1 MEKRKVIL
9 TVLTAVITCLAVSEA
24 AMAVKDFAGHVPGD
38 CLFYYGF
45 PYSQEYATL
54 IKKSTAYKFSQ
65 NEEVMK
71 LMKEMFESIPM
82 ELDEAEEIF
91 AKSGLTW
98 KDLFAFQLGG
108 CALAVDVKMV
118 QMKMPEDMKGEDWPG
133 KEEPVKEAPD
143 GMEMPMVPKV
153 DVVLYFD
160 GSNGEVKAV
169 QGKIIKL
176 LDTLCEGKE
185 PALKKKSLKIAG
197 TDTAFYE
204 PTEPPPPP
212 APEGILVFEKGDLT
226 VLTTSKAFAAKIIEC
241 INGNGKNSLA
251 KNELY
256 NKTIAKLGDKRMT
269 TMFFNMKE
277 TLSRFG
283 KMMEE
288 DKDAKTALKVI
299 QLESLQAIGGSGWVD
314 ENGSVSQ
321 FYMYCPD
328 GKFALLKPFQHG
340 RAKFGTL
347 GSVGKNALGFISVS
361 LKPTEL
367 YDEFFTV
374 LKAAD
379 ADAYKEALEGLEAS
393 EKELGIKIK
402 DELLAALGGEV
413 TLVMTSAKLQ
423 LEVKEL
429 PVPLAVII
437 ELKDKDKFEKVYK
450 AICKSKEIE
459 PKIQKYGEKKH
470 EIQVLPK
477 GAICITGKHCIVANC
492 ARTLEGV
499 LDTMDGE
506 GGKIVDT
513 DHYKKAMKM
522 LGGEPSVL
530 FFLNSKEY
538 GKLVENMMQLMQS
551 MMQPPMPMPDMPDD
565 TEDEWEEEVPT
576 GFDKDGTIDD
586 EEEGL
591 EEEEWEEEEMPEVP
605 EMPDPKKMMETF
617 SKFWKL
623 FSDHFPAMYMS
634 LHGDKEGLM
643 MKFAMP

>member
-24 AMAVKDFAGHVPGD
+24 AMAVKDFAEYVPGD

-45 PYSQEYATL
+45 PYSQEHVAL

-71 LMKEMFESIPM
+71 LMEEMFESIPM
-82 ELDEAEEIF
+82 ELDEAEEAF

-98 KDLFAFQLGG
+98 KDLFALQLGG
-108 CALAVDVKMV
+108 YALAVDVKMV
-118 QMKMPEDMKGEDWPG
+118 QMKMPEDMKGEDDPG
-133 KEEPVKEAPD
+133 KEEPVKEGRD
-143 GMEMPMVPKV
+143 EMEIPMVPKV

-160 GSNGEVKAV
+160 GSNGEVKAAR
-169 QGKIIKL
+169 GKVIKL
-176 LDTLCEGKE
+176 LDAVCEGEE

-197 TDTAFYE
+197 TDTTFYE
-204 PTEPPPPP
+204 PTDPEPPP
-212 APEGILVFEKGDLT
+212 APEGILVFEKGDLM
-226 VLTTSKAFAAKIIEC
+226 VLTTSEAFAAKIIEC

-288 DKDAKTALKVI
+288 DEDIKTALKII

-347 GSVGKNALGFISVS
+347 GSVGKDALGFISVS
-361 LKPTEL
+361 LNPTEL
-367 YDEFFTV
+367 YDEFFSV
-374 LKAAD
+374 LKTAD

-402 DELLAALGGEV
+402 EDLLASLGGEV

-423 LEVKEL
+423 LEAKEL
-429 PVPLAVII
+429 PVPLAVIA
-437 ELKDKDKFEKVYK
+437 ELKDRDKFEKAYK
-450 AICKSKEIE
+450 AICKSEEIK
-459 PKIQKYGEKKH
+459 PAIQKYGEKKH
-470 EIQVLPK
+470 EIQVLPE
-477 GAICITGKHCIVANC
+477 GAICITGKHCIVANS
-492 ARTLEGV
+492 ASTLEGV

-506 GGKIVDT
+506 GGKIADT

-530 FFLNSKEY
+530 FFINYKEY
-538 GKLVENMMQLMQS
+538 GKFIENMMQMMQS
-551 MMQPPMPMPDMPDD
+551 MMQPPMPDMPDD
-565 TEDEWEEEVPT
+565 MDDEWEEEMST
-576 GFDKDGTIDD
+576 GFDKDGTIGGG
-586 EEEGL
+586 EEEW

-605 EMPDPKKMMETF
+605 EMPDPEKMMETF
-617 SKFWKL
+617 FKFWKL